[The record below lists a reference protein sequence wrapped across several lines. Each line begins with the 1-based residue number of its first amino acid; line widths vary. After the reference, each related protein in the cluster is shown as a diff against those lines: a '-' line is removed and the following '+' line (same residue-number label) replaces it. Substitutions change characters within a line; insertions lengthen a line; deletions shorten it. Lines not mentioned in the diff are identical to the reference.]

1 MFVYKDNIDEMNE
14 KELRNYAKDLKAE
27 YLRLV
32 KYLDEAYEIHKKE
45 KN

>member
-1 MFVYKDNIDEMNE
+1 MFVYKDNIDEMDE

-32 KYLDEAYEIHKKE
+32 EYLDEAFEIHKKE

>member
-1 MFVYKDNIDEMNE
+1 MIMYKDNIDEMDE

-27 YLRLV
+27 YLKLV
-32 KYLDEAYEIHKKE
+32 KYLDETSKIHKKE

>member
-1 MFVYKDNIDEMNE
+1 MFVYKNNIDEMDE

-27 YLRLV
+27 YLKLV
-32 KYLDEAYEIHKKE
+32 KYLDEAFEIHKKA